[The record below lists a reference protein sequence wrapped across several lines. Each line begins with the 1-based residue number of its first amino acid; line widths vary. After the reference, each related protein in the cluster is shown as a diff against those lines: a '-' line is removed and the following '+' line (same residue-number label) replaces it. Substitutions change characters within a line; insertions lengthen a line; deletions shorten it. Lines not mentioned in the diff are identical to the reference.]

1 MAADPRAQIFSADG
15 AALVLDSNPC
25 PARWAEPVHTP
36 GRDIAVHG
44 SVPNRWRLMAHWA
57 FCGSAQVP
65 KAVPLL
71 PVFLP
76 HTRRDER
83 PCVGAW
89 RREARRHDLL
99 HEDAGIEVADRSAVG
114 KEIAGHLCPHTR
126 HRRRYWVHG
135 REPADA
141 HSVRDLFAE
150 NPISAEAEDEGHTD
164 WAIGATCAA
173 ETSNSE
179 YLSKLF
185 NSLAARLRLLELINY
200 QIAFVFVFLN

>member
-1 MAADPRAQIFSADG
+1 MCATSGDVAVHWSIPDVRLFVTHR
-15 AALVLDSNPC
+15 ALVPLVQMP
-25 PARWAEPVHTP
+25 E
-36 GRDIAVHG
+36 
-44 SVPNRWRLMAHWA
+44 
-57 FCGSAQVP
+57 
-65 KAVPLL
+65 AVPLL

-114 KEIAGHLCPHTR
+114 KEIAGHLRPHTR